1 MSPTRTGSGRG
12 GRGQDGGRGAGQQQA
27 VQCVQLQN
35 QKHHYIIFSIKFVLF
50 HFGDTIEPF
59 LSCHLVYGLKDFR
72 ARFDVFFLF
81 CFFPEKRFPKRR
93 PYGEQA
99 GGPRRYGA
107 VLDTVDAVEV
117 DAQVLAV
124 VRVDQVGAQVSVQAV
139 LAVRAAVVAAAA
151 AAAATAAQVAVPSG
165 QSRTTGHDARVAV
178 VLAHCR
184 SAVNLVQPPISIRRS
199 RSRRRFSQGG
209 RGVGRH

>member
-1 MSPTRTGSGRG
+1 M
-12 GRGQDGGRGAGQQQA
+12 
-27 VQCVQLQN
+27 C
-35 QKHHYIIFSIKFVLF
+35 FFCFV
-50 HFGDTIEPF
+50 
-59 LSCHLVYGLKDFR
+59 
-72 ARFDVFFLF
+72 
-81 CFFPEKRFPKRR
+81 FFPEKRFPKWR

-99 GGPRRYGA
+99 GGRRRRRRYGA